1 MILDELVSSLKLFR
15 SALDNY
21 LRSDEILNEITELK
35 KGELFKGKTG
45 SGSDISP
52 KYSEVPG
59 FKFWYNEW
67 KKRTIPTYKLDDIPD
82 LYINGTFHD
91 SLYTK
96 YLGGGSYQTDSDYSA
111 AFMRDVMAMHDK
123 GDLLDLMANDTDII
137 SQKIEQFIYANLII

>member
-21 LRSDEILNEITELK
+21 LRSDEITIEITQLK
-35 KGELFKGKTG
+35 KEELFLGKTG
-45 SGSDISP
+45 SGSNISP

-59 FKFWYNEW
+59 FKDWYNEW

-82 LYINGTFHD
+82 LYIDGTFHD

-96 YLGGGSYQTDSDYSA
+96 YLGGGLYKTDSDYSQP
-111 AFMRDVMAMHDK
+111 FMRDVMLMHDK
-123 GDLLDLMANDTDII
+123 GDLLDLMSNDIDII
-137 SQKIEQFIYANLII
+137 SQKIEQFVYSNLII